1 MRILFEW
8 KVPLT
13 LGRSARGG
21 CLFDELISNGGLGEL
36 MTSRIMRRMFEAVG
50 YLHTIGIVHRDIKLE
65 NILLTDQN
73 NLESVKLS
81 DFGVVRIIEEGE
93 GSLATGKEG
102 EGERRR
108 PVILSQVGSVAYMG
122 AWVDFSGESRKG
134 VGRRGTMGR

>member
-1 MRILFEW
+1 
-8 KVPLT
+8 
-13 LGRSARGG
+13 
-21 CLFDELISNGGLGEL
+21 

-108 PVILSQVGSVAYMG
+108 PVIRSQVGSVAYMG
-122 AWVDFSGESRKG
+122 AWVDVSGESRKG